1 MQIMKKFLYLFLL
14 SWAVI
19 AESIT
24 HTSASNQDQDNTV
37 EFYLNNTNMHWK
49 SLRKMNRAKRSSAG
63 SCSGNASLFYD
74 QAVRYCCKKCP
85 AGEYV
90 ETPCSVPGEEP
101 KCTACGTG
109 TYLEH
114 PNYLSKCRACH
125 YCHIETQ
132 SIAKNCSATAN
143 TQCKC
148 IEGRYRKEDQCLLCT
163 KCINREILK
172 NCSQNEDTECGQCL
186 PGFYE
191 DQNKCQPCPQS
202 LQPCEN
208 QTDVTCTILC
218 SPLHKVSENLYIGC
232 SLIGLLAVLPIV
244 VIFLYCCKRKKE
256 SLEEQEIILREPETS
271 VNLLIPNQVGGKPE
285 HSTLSPSSSNDNDGH
300 CRILQK
306 GRTLYDIIDCVPVKR
321 WKEFMRTLELPDK
334 EIEIV
339 EIEYRSFRDQQYEML
354 RRWCQFNMAAVETI
368 YQALER
374 MNLSGC
380 ADELRN
386 KIESY
391 T

>member
-1 MQIMKKFLYLFLL
+1 
-14 SWAVI
+14 
-19 AESIT
+19 
-24 HTSASNQDQDNTV
+24 
-37 EFYLNNTNMHWK
+37 
-49 SLRKMNRAKRSSAG
+49 RSSAG

-172 NCSQNEDTECGQCL
+172 NYLYHLCDNEDTECGQCL

-191 DQNKCQPCPQS
+191 DQNKCQPCPQDALAS
-202 LQPCEN
+202 CKELPDWAAGEQQIKGLWDYTALLGVVDPVCLLRTV
-208 QTDVTCTILC
+208 QFCLC
-218 SPLHKVSENLYIGC
+218 SCYPLLSKLTAEHKGLKWLILHKCYIGPDHSKGKLVLRVVSTEKDSVKQLVCHLWFPATDTDRFSLC
-232 SLIGLLAVLPIV
+232 SQYSFSLNAQNSSV
-244 VIFLYCCKRKKE
+244 VTKSGQAAKHTLQG
-256 SLEEQEIILREPETS
+256 SRE
-271 VNLLIPNQVGGKPE
+271 G
-285 HSTLSPSSSNDNDGH
+285 DGH